1 MESQPVSV
9 PVAVPEPREQI
20 VFKDN
25 PNIHLLTSRFNSE
38 TWNENETYRNKMNIS
53 GCIYGAPL
61 QVTHHIN
68 MMSSAYVIEMNND
81 TNRIEGI
88 GSIRVYP
95 SFSDPKSVYE
105 NKNYNRY
112 VYSGKYRLDR
122 DILVRHNPQL
132 IETIEKLVF
141 TGKTHMKRG
150 AGLTK
155 MSKKLLTDK
164 RKPSDVHII
173 HDIRSIFIRMFSDN
187 SQSASASASVSA
199 SGSEPASASASASTQ
214 K

>member
-1 MESQPVSV
+1 MFSIYNTTKERSAIMEANKETRQ
-9 PVAVPEPREQI
+9 QI
-20 VFKDN
+20 AFKEN
-25 PNIHLLTSRFNSE
+25 PNIHLLTSRFNNN
-38 TWNENETYRNKMNIS
+38 TWNENVSYRRKMNIT

-61 QVTHHIN
+61 QVSHKIN

-81 TNRIEGI
+81 TNKIEGI
-88 GSIRVYP
+88 GAIRIYP
-95 SFSDPKSVYE
+95 SFSDPKVVYE

-122 DILVRHNPQL
+122 DILIRHNKEL
-132 IETIEKLVF
+132 VETIEKLVF

-150 AGLTK
+150 AGLSK

-164 RKPSDVHII
+164 RKPSDVHILR
-173 HDIRSIFIRMFSDN
+173 DIRTIFINMFVEETN
-187 SQSASASASVSA
+187 IV
-199 SGSEPASASASASTQ
+199 

>member
-1 MESQPVSV
+1 MFFNEEPTKERSAIMEAKQ
-9 PVAVPEPREQI
+9 ETRQQI
-20 VFKDN
+20 AFKDN
-25 PNIHLLTSRFNSE
+25 PNIHLLTSRFNNN
-38 TWNENETYRNKMNIS
+38 TWNENVCYRRKMNID

-61 QVTHHIN
+61 QVTHKIN

-81 TNRIEGI
+81 TNKIEGI
-88 GSIRVYP
+88 GAIRIYP
-95 SFSDPKSVYE
+95 SFSDPKVVYQ

-122 DILVRHNPQL
+122 DVLIRHNEQL
-132 IETIEKLVF
+132 VNTIEKLVF

-150 AGLTK
+150 AGLSK

-164 RKPSDVHII
+164 RKPSDIHILR
-173 HDIRSIFIRMFSDN
+173 DIRTIFINMFVEEKNVD
-187 SQSASASASVSA
+187 
-199 SGSEPASASASASTQ
+199 